1 MVNIEALTKKIGE
14 SGMTTV
20 FICKKSGIDQRTFY
34 NRLHE
39 KGDFRA
45 KEIMG
50 LCEVLHL
57 SRKER
62 DDIFFAKNVT
72 DSNEKEP
79 T

>member
-1 MVNIEALTKKIGE
+1 MVNIEALSNKINE

-34 NRLHE
+34 NRLHA

-50 LCEVLHL
+50 LSNVLHL
-57 SRKER
+57 SKKER
-62 DDIFFAKNVT
+62 DEIFFAKNVT
-72 DSNEKEP
+72 ESNEKEP